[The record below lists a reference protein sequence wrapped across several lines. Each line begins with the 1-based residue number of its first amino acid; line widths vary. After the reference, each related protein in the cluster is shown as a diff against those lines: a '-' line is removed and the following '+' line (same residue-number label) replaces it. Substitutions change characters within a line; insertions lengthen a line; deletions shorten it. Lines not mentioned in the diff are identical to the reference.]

1 MLINEEEIMQLLSQ
15 KLKPKRLEHSVN
27 VAKRAEYL
35 AELYQY
41 DKRIAKMTGLL
52 HDVCKNDNFDIML
65 QTIANSGIILTTV
78 ERQSPP
84 LYHAIAGAA
93 FVKDVLKIKNDDMI
107 HAIRYHTTGRAGMSL
122 LEKIIFTADLTEE
135 GRGYP
140 DVETVRTLADRSLD
154 QAVLYILRYTLGKL
168 LVNSGPLCRDTWAAY
183 NQLALAQITEKTS
196 EKE

>member
-1 MLINEEEIMQLLSQ
+1 MLISENEILQLLSQ

-78 ERQSPP
+78 ERKSPP

-93 FVKDVLKIKNDDMI
+93 FVKDVLKINNDDMI
-107 HAIRYHTTGRAGMSL
+107 HALRYHTTGRAGMSL
-122 LEKIIFTADLTEE
+122 LEKIIFIADLTSDD
-135 GRGYP
+135 RCYS
-140 DVETVRTLADRSLD
+140 DVEFVRKLSEKSLD
-154 QAVLYILRYTLGKL
+154 AAMLYAMEFL
-168 LVNSGPLCRDTWAAY
+168 LQDLISRKQLLHPDSVACY
-183 NQLALAQITEKTS
+183 NENQSRCIASARRI
-196 EKE
+196 

>member
-1 MLINEEEIMQLLSQ
+1 MQISEEEILRLLSQ
-15 KLKPKRLEHSVN
+15 RLNPKRLTHSVN

-41 DKRIAKMTGLL
+41 DKSVAKMTGLL

-65 QTIANSGIILTTV
+65 QTISNSGIILTAV

-93 FVKDVLKIKNDDMI
+93 FAKDVLKINDDDMI

-122 LEKIIFTADLTEE
+122 LEKIIFMADLTSDD
-135 GRGYP
+135 RDYP
-140 DVETVRTLADRSLD
+140 DVESVRILSEKSLD
-154 QAVLYILRYTLGKL
+154 DAILYAMEFL
-168 LVNSGPLCRDTWAAY
+168 LQDLVARKQLLHPDSVACYNEQQSRCRSREH
-183 NQLALAQITEKTS
+183 LA
-196 EKE
+196 